1 MNSKIKWILIFINVV
16 HVKHQ
21 FFSFRNFK
29 WFFVYWRLIGVSSVN
44 WSMGVIVS
52 IRSMLHNDQM
62 QLNFKIGFKTEY
74 NQPYL
79 FNFVIKFALDVQIFS
94 IYYFGLSPRLCLPSL
109 LIAQFRCGH
118 FPSIPFQ
125 SHMSIDKIVKVFF
138 VDDTKYRKKEMEW
151 ENRRKKYTKIIWS
164 NRAKWIRVDSTASS
178 ISLLIQIH
186 SNSLKIFCFV

>member
-1 MNSKIKWILIFINVV
+1 
-16 HVKHQ
+16 
-21 FFSFRNFK
+21 
-29 WFFVYWRLIGVSSVN
+29 
-44 WSMGVIVS
+44 MGVIVS

-118 FPSIPFQ
+118 FPSITFQ

-138 VDDTKYRKKEMEW
+138 VDDTKYRKKEME
-151 ENRRKKYTKIIWS
+151 
-164 NRAKWIRVDSTASS
+164 
-178 ISLLIQIH
+178 
-186 SNSLKIFCFV
+186 